1 MTRMKYPVRKDDNV
15 MVIAGKELGKTG
27 KVVKIISKKNRLV
40 VEKINMVKRHARPS
54 RTHKGGIIE
63 KEGSLH
69 ISNVMIMCDKCDK
82 PVRVG
87 KRTLE
92 DGRKVRVCRS
102 CAEVLDKI

>member
-1 MTRMKYPVRKDDNV
+1 MAQKKYHVKKDDNV

-27 KVVKIISKKNRLV
+27 KVRNIIAKKNRV
-40 VEKINMVKRHARPS
+40 IVEKVNMIKRHARPS

-87 KRTLE
+87 KRILE

-102 CAEVLDKI
+102 CEEVLDKI